1 MNSRRGALTFLVA
14 GYLTLPT
21 SPLAGSE
28 IDKVLPLPQWQPP
41 PGAVTTEAL
50 PPGTLIGS
58 PLIPDALLTEDDL
71 QDISSKLQSS
81 PPSIAEE
88 IESAP
93 KQEIDLSL
101 FLPDSLLGK
110 TALVGTETPP
120 TPTNLLLPLGPAFLE
135 VCRKSP
141 KDVDLIDPDSHVSET
156 QREDLVR
163 FLDFHNR
170 DAKISACVVVTDRD
184 QIIPEGVDLSQFASG
199 MVKERDSCL
208 VVYPLGEPWRARLF
222 LSNTVHEK
230 AGADYLQSLIEDCAS
245 DAREVTD
252 PLEQLHR
259 FTVRLSIRL
268 FWLEKVTHSH
278 APTLAATPIPPLS
291 ADFAETREAALRAA
305 IQHSDT
311 SHGTTVDFLTF
322 WKWVIV
328 GISASIV
335 GLAILTLAWGY
346 RRRQMRHRV
355 WTLPEVEVPARL
367 GGTFS
372 GGGGA
377 FLKYR

>member
-1 MNSRRGALTFLVA
+1 MKARPEANSFLIAGLLVLSGSALI
-14 GYLTLPT
+14 
-21 SPLAGSE
+21 GSD
-28 IDKVLPLPQWQPP
+28 IDKVLPLPQWQPIQGEAP
-41 PGAVTTEAL
+41 AEVPTTG
-50 PPGTLIGS
+50 PLIGS

-71 QDISSKLQSS
+71 QDLKGKLQSS
-81 PPSIAEE
+81 PPSLAEGIQNTPDTE
-88 IESAP
+88 F
-93 KQEIDLSL
+93 DLSL

-110 TALVGTETPP
+110 TALSNAQAAP
-120 TPTNLLLPLGPAFLE
+120 TPAGQLRPLESAFLD

-141 KDVDLIDPDSHVSET
+141 RDVDLIDPDSHVSET

-170 DAKISACVVVTDRD
+170 DSKISACLVVTDRD

-199 MVKERDSCL
+199 MVRERDSCL

-222 LSNTVHEK
+222 LSNSVHQK
-230 AGADYLQSLIEDCAS
+230 AGADYLQSLIEDCAT

-268 FWLEKVTHSH
+268 FWLEKVTHSQS
-278 APTLAATPIPPLS
+278 PVLAAAPIPPLS
-291 ADFAETREAALRAA
+291 ADFTEKREAALTAA
-305 IQHSDT
+305 IQHADT
-311 SHGTTVDFLTF
+311 TPNLTVDSLAP
-322 WKWVIV
+322 WKWVFFSIITACAV
-328 GISASIV
+328 FAMSA
-335 GLAILTLAWGY
+335 LALGY
-346 RRRQMRHRV
+346 RRRQMRQRV
-355 WTLPEVEVPARL
+355 WMLPEVEVAARL

-377 FLKYR
+377 YLKYR